1 MSRPSVVRVM
11 RLVICLTLASLI
23 AQALAACASPGQ
35 RIHKTYTYTRYA
47 DPGKIE
53 WHPGE
58 RIAVTW
64 QPAPG
69 ADTTDAAPATVV
81 ISMRL
86 FGPYPSTDKAN
97 AAAKSPTQLAQT
109 AVSLSMTPQQT
120 DSWSGATLSGALD
133 LPKTLA
139 AGYYALQQTVVAQ
152 TANARDT
159 ASAAAILHITP

>member
-1 MSRPSVVRVM
+1 MSRPTVM
-11 RLVICLTLASLI
+11 RLVVCLALGALI

-35 RIHKTYTYTRYA
+35 KTHKTYTYA
-47 DPGKIE
+47 HFANPGKTE

-64 QPAPG
+64 QPEPG
-69 ADTTDAAPATVV
+69 ADTTDATPATVV

-86 FGPYPSTDKAN
+86 FGPYPSADKAN

-109 AVSLSMTPQQT
+109 AVSLSMPPQQT

-152 TANARDT
+152 TANARAS
-159 ASAAAILHITP
+159 ASAALILHITP

>member
-1 MSRPSVVRVM
+1 MRKMSRPTVM
-11 RLVICLTLASLI
+11 RVVICLALGVLG
-23 AQALAACASPGQ
+23 AQALAGCASPGQ
-35 RIHKTYTYTRYA
+35 KTHKMYTYTRFA
-47 DPGKIE
+47 NPGKTE

-69 ADTTDAAPATVV
+69 ADTTDATPATVV

-86 FGPYPSTDKAN
+86 FGPYPSADKAN

-109 AVSLSMTPQQT
+109 AVSLSMPPQQT

-159 ASAAAILHITP
+159 ASAALILHITP